1 MILIRGFR
9 EESRGGWAPFAGAK
23 RVYIEGREALV
34 YSAKND
40 GSSCMPENPS
50 GLHADEECWPGEKRE
65 ESSLSSLRLTL
76 SQLYTSTIERCTLFF
91 FLPSFDPSLSMDC
104 HDRARRSLVK
114 LDFQYR
120 KGGGKVSRGLN
131 PERRAITRCGSANT
145 VKLRRVLGT
154 KKRRGKRKR
163 KVHEARAFTRRF
175 MWETDDDDGDEY
187 RENHP

>member
-1 MILIRGFR
+1 MLAGR
-9 EESRGGWAPFAGAK
+9 EERRIQPLQPPTNSLATI
-23 RVYIEGREALV
+23 YIDNRTV
-34 YSAKND
+34 
-40 GSSCMPENPS
+40 
-50 GLHADEECWPGEKRE
+50 HF
-65 ESSLSSLRLTL
+65 
-76 SQLYTSTIERCTLFF
+76 IF